1 MSSSLISFSPLFSSH
16 RLSSHII
23 SRQVKCLSTI
33 RKLPNVEEMCKGFCD
48 FYLRVLKTALLAQM
62 LEEQE
67 AQN

>member
-1 MSSSLISFSPLFSSH
+1 
-16 RLSSHII
+16 
-23 SRQVKCLSTI
+23 
-33 RKLPNVEEMCKGFCD
+33 VEEMCKGFCD